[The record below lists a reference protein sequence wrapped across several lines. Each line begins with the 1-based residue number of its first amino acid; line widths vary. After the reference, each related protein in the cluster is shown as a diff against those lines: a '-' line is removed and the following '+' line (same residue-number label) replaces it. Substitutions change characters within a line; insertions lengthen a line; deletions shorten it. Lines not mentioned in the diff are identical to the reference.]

1 MGEVSSAPFGTS
13 APLRGQRWFVLL
25 FLETVVPLAREA
37 PSAAAALVLRPNAR
51 TAGVGPILQ
60 PDGRPLPTCKVALPL
75 DASGEDV
82 LSRWAADA
90 VASSWPAGRTI
101 RAELVDGAGSSI
113 KSMVLGPAVF
123 GVEPLQPAPAAAP
136 AADPPRPALHVNPAD
151 SASLIGAFFDAMLAK
166 DATIERLATA
176 HAVTGRTAIEASAR
190 VAAAQSSH
198 LGSLAGTV
206 ARAHSDQAATA
217 AAATAEARAATA
229 EAGEARAEAVGAQ
242 VALELA
248 REGAALVGGGG
259 RGTAQLDMAAKVLSM
274 LVGSAGAPRAAAPTT
289 RTAPPVT
296 VDAPAEAPAEAAAPP
311 PHARLTALV
320 QLANS
325 GDPDAQA
332 MLRAAIAES
341 GGLASLAWLA
351 PVDG

>member
-1 MGEVSSAPFGTS
+1 M
-13 APLRGQRWFVLL
+13 

-51 TAGVGPILQ
+51 TSGVGPILQ

-75 DASGEDV
+75 DTAGEDV

-101 RAELVDGAGSSI
+101 RAELVDGAGGAI
-113 KSMVLGPAVF
+113 KSMVIGPAVF
-123 GVEPLQPAPAAAP
+123 GVDPLQPAPAAAP

-176 HAVTGRTAIEASAR
+176 HAVTGRTAVEASAR
-190 VAAAQSSH
+190 VAASQSSH

-206 ARAHSDQAATA
+206 ARAHSDQAAA
-217 AAATAEARAATA
+217 AATATAEARAAVV

-248 REGAALVGGGG
+248 REGAALVGGG
-259 RGTAQLDMAAKVLSM
+259 RSSAQLDMAAKVLGM

-289 RTAPPVT
+289 RAAPPVT
-296 VDAPAEAPAEAAAPP
+296 VDATAEAPAEAPTEAPAPP

-320 QLANS
+320 QLANA

-351 PVDG
+351 PGDG